1 MYAITGI
8 TGQIGGVIGR
18 ILLDARQ
25 PVRAVLRSGS
35 KGKAWTERG
44 CEVALATIEN
54 AASLAAAFRG
64 AEAVFVLVPP
74 NFDPQPGFPEARAI
88 GKTLRSA
95 LETARPTRVVYLSTI
110 GAQTSRPNLLSQH
123 SLIEQV
129 LKELTIPITFLRPA
143 WFMENC
149 RWDMAPA
156 REHGVIP
163 SFLQPLDKPVPMV
176 ATADIGK
183 RAAVLLQEPWNGHRV
198 VELEGPH
205 RVTPNEIAAA
215 FTKILGRPV
224 QMQSVPRNSWE
235 ELFRSQGM
243 KNPLPRIQMLD
254 GFNEGWIEFESGE
267 VGAQKGSTNLE
278 AVLKFLIQTSSE

>member
-8 TGQIGGVIGR
+8 TGQVGGAVGR
-18 ILLDARQ
+18 TLLAAGQ
-25 PVRAVLRSGS
+25 SVRAVVRDVD
-35 KGKAWTERG
+35 KGKSWTERG
-44 CEVALATIEN
+44 CDVALATIEN

-129 LKELTIPITFLRPA
+129 LKELPIPLTFLRPA

-149 RWDMAPA
+149 RWDVAPA
-156 REHGVIP
+156 RQHGVIP

-183 RAAVLLQEPWNGHRV
+183 RAADLLQERSNSHRV
-198 VELEGPH
+198 VELEGPR

-215 FTKILGRPV
+215 FAKILGRPV

-267 VGAQKGSTNLE
+267 AGSQKGRTSLDS
-278 AVLKFLIQTSSE
+278 VLKLLIQTSSE